1 MFIQEGL
8 TGFSG
13 RWLQADNDEFQPRRK
28 LESQVELEN
37 EESHGVNDSN
47 TRKAS
52 SWIQE
57 NLESWNAMIVRE
69 EQGSKDHHVLIL
81 KIPIFPTNNKDQ
93 WAWTY
98 TSSRELS
105 VRLAYWR
112 CKESMQ
118 HNIDPFWNCIWKAK
132 LHERHKMMIWR
143 IATSCL
149 PTKDKLS
156 RFVDIG
162 DVYCPLYRLET
173 KTSLHLFALCPIA
186 KVVWFSSKWGL
197 RMDSFGFSSEVDF
210 IQFLCSPLFTNQ
222 LS

>member
-57 NLESWNAMIVRE
+57 NLESWNAMIARE

-105 VRLAYWR
+105 VKSAY
-112 CKESMQ
+112 
-118 HNIDPFWNCIWKAK
+118 
-132 LHERHKMMIWR
+132 
-143 IATSCL
+143 
-149 PTKDKLS
+149 
-156 RFVDIG
+156 
-162 DVYCPLYRLET
+162 
-173 KTSLHLFALCPIA
+173 
-186 KVVWFSSKWGL
+186 
-197 RMDSFGFSSEVDF
+197 
-210 IQFLCSPLFTNQ
+210 
-222 LS
+222 